1 MTNPFTPSEDGLSL
15 VDSMVQFSFLV
26 HNALN
31 RIGAELDLSIIQIRL
46 LGILRDREPT
56 MQQLAQHLGLD
67 KSSITGLIDRA
78 ERRGLVERVVSP
90 HDKRGFLVRLT
101 KLGRQLIEE
110 GEARI
115 VQYLTE
121 MADALSEA
129 ERSQFTSLATRM
141 IFSAQP
147 YSR

>member
-1 MTNPFTPSEDGLSL
+1 MTNPFTPSEEGLSL
-15 VDSMVQFSFLV
+15 VDSMVQLSFLV

-31 RIGAELDLSIIQIRL
+31 RIGAEHDLSIIQIRL

-78 ERRGLVERVVSP
+78 QRRGLVERVVSP
-90 HDKRGFLVRLT
+90 HDKRGFLVRMT

-110 GEARI
+110 GETRI
-115 VQYLTE
+115 VQHLTE
-121 MADALSEA
+121 MADALTEA
-129 ERSQFTSLATRM
+129 ERSQFSSLATRM
-141 IFSAQP
+141 IYSAQP
-147 YSR
+147 YLK